1 MSEPLHDA
9 VLDFMLQYH
18 EAHPQFYFWVRERN
32 TRNRLDEGC
41 WFQGNEDYCFVGL
54 YDRGGGAN
62 MTRSVGLVFYEH
74 PTKKFG
80 GHFEI
85 VFRGEED
92 SKVITFYKDAIA
104 LIGNFTQLDATKYQY
119 YFTSNDVFKEASDF
133 LDKWKPQL
141 DKLIVSLGLPYLF
154 IDQKRFEEKLNN
166 VRNRRNMQGQNKK
179 VDMKQKS
186 LELVATL
193 PLNQILYGPP
203 GTGKTYKMQN
213 DLLPAF
219 IDEIKTDST
228 SREIWLR
235 GLVKKLSWWR
245 IVTAVL
251 YKSDKPLSVAEIAA
265 DELIV
270 AKYPINNTPVAAY
283 IWNELL
289 AFGDKESSGLN
300 EKYRGKYELFK
311 KDKES
316 KWDLIDKVKIAS
328 LLPDVTQLIKQTE
341 ASANIEVESKRYVFI
356 TFHQSYAYEDF
367 IKGIKPKISDELDDS
382 IEGDIKYEY
391 SNGVFYNACLEA
403 LSLAGY
409 ESFEQ
414 YESTPLKDRKKK
426 FDEILVDPT
435 KHFAVFID
443 EINRGNI
450 AAIFGELIT
459 LVEDDKR
466 LGAKNELLVQLPY
479 SKESFG
485 VPANLHIIGTM
496 NTADRSVEALD
507 SALRRR
513 FSFEHMAPTMDKVPE
528 EVSGIK
534 LRRIFEVINERLEYL
549 LDSDHQI
556 GHSYFMKM
564 TNEATLKSGF
574 KNEII
579 PLLKEYFYNDYGKLR
594 LVLGD
599 GLVMQKKD
607 IKTNNF
613 FAVADDGYITDKV
626 IYYLVPDENLL
637 TGIKSIVKDA
647 S

>member
-1 MSEPLHDA
+1 VSEPLHDA
-9 VLDFMLQYH
+9 VLDFMLHYH

-32 TRNRLDEGC
+32 TGNRMDQGY
-41 WFQGNEDYCFVGL
+41 WFQGTDYCFVGL
-54 YDRGGGAN
+54 YDRSGGSN
-62 MTRSVGLVFYEH
+62 RTRSVGLVFYEH
-74 PTKKFG
+74 PTKKIG

-85 VFRGEED
+85 VFREE
-92 SKVITFYKDAIA
+92 SNPNILQFYQRAIA
-104 LIGNFTQLDATKYQY
+104 LIGNFTQIDASKYQY

-133 LDKWKPQL
+133 LDKWKQQL
-141 DKLIVSLGLPYLF
+141 DSILVALGLNQLF
-154 IDQKRFEEKLNN
+154 ITERKFRDKLNN
-166 VRNRRNMQGQNKK
+166 VLVKRNAQDHNKK
-179 VDMKQKS
+179 VGMKQQS
-186 LELVATL
+186 LELVAKL

-203 GTGKTYKMQN
+203 GTGKTFRMQN

-219 IDEIKTDST
+219 IDEVKSDS
-228 SREIWLR
+228 SNREVWLR
-235 GLVKKLSWWR
+235 GLVKKISWWKV
-245 IVTAVL
+245 IAAVL
-251 YKSDKPLSVAEIAA
+251 YKSKTPLAVSDIAEH
-265 DELIV
+265 ELV
-270 AKYPINNTPVAAY
+270 KAKYPVNNTPVAAY

-316 KWDLIDKVKIAS
+316 KWTLIDSGKIES
-328 LLPDVTQLIKQTE
+328 LLPDVSELIKQVDSTTKV
-341 ASANIEVESKRYVFI
+341 EVERKRYTFI
-356 TFHQSYAYEDF
+356 TFHQSYSYEDF

-382 IEGDIKYEY
+382 IEGDLKYVY

-403 LSLAGY
+403 LSLAGF

-414 YESTPLKDRKKK
+414 YEATSIAERRKK
-426 FDEILVDPT
+426 FEQITGDPT
-435 KHFAVFID
+435 KHYAVFID

-459 LVEDDKR
+459 LIEDDKR

-479 SKESFG
+479 SNESFG

-513 FSFEHMAPTMDKVPE
+513 FSFEHMTPTLDRVPAD
-528 EVSGIK
+528 VSGIK
-534 LRRIFEVINERLEYL
+534 LKPIFQAINERLEYL
-549 LDSDHQI
+549 LDADHQI
-556 GHSYFMKM
+556 GHSYYMKM
-564 TNEATLKSGF
+564 TNEATLQSGF
-574 KNEII
+574 KSEII

-599 GLVMQKKD
+599 GLVKKKKD
-607 IKTNNF
+607 IQTSTF
-613 FAVADDGYITDKV
+613 FAVPDDGYITEKV
-626 IYYLVPDENLL
+626 IYYLVPDEELL
-637 TGIKSIVKDA
+637 AGVKSIIKDV